1 VITIVLADDHM
12 IVRQGVKAL
21 LETEPDLK
29 VIGEAANGKQAIELV
44 ESLHPDVL
52 VTDLL
57 MDGTNGIRATRQVKK
72 RAPETRVIVLSMYA
86 NVAYVAEA
94 VRAGARGYV
103 LKGSGMEELVSA
115 IRKIKNDDHL
125 LFLSSPLSEQAVN
138 DYIQKTK
145 GSPTVN
151 GEQKQA

>member
-1 VITIVLADDHM
+1 MIRIILADDHK

-21 LETEPDLK
+21 LEGEPDLK
-29 VIGEAANGKQAIELV
+29 IVGEAADGREALAMV
-44 ESLHPDVL
+44 EKLRPDVL

-72 RAPETRVIVLSMYA
+72 RFPDTTVIVLSMYA

-94 VRAGARGYV
+94 VRAGASGYV
-103 LKGSGMEELVSA
+103 LKGSDLADLIHA
-115 IRKIKNDDHL
+115 IRNARNGN
-125 LFLSSPLSEQAVN
+125 LFLSAPLSEAAIN

-145 GSPTVN
+145 SSSSAKSAKGRS
-151 GEQKQA
+151 

>member
-1 VITIVLADDHM
+1 MITIVLADDHK
-12 IVRQGVKAL
+12 IVRQGVRAL
-21 LETEPDLK
+21 LEGESDLK
-29 VIGEAANGKQAIELV
+29 VIGEAANGKQALEMV

-72 RAPETRVIVLSMYA
+72 RFPETTVIVLSMYA

-94 VRAGARGYV
+94 VRAGANGYV
-103 LKGSGMEELVSA
+103 LKGSDLTDLTRA
-115 IRKIKNDDHL
+115 IREARGGS
-125 LFLSSPLSEQAVN
+125 LFLSTPLSKEAVN

-145 GSPTVN
+145 GSSAANPAN
-151 GEQKQA
+151 GERS